1 MPRTLHLQRCFFKY
15 WGNFSLS
22 TVDWCVIHIR
32 HSCSPGDSTQTC
44 RPHKERSW
52 GCCST
57 PPTVCLSLY
66 APPLLVQGHPWYI
79 LLELLR
85 VVQAFHMV
93 SYNVLYIV
101 VKSSVCGAYWSVVAG
116 KFGSDSDSLSRMNKI
131 VFNCSFQPTAALRR
145 VWWRCCAVDDINV
158 VSSLHTVFIHI
169 VWLTCHKVLSRYDLL
184 CCKGITDMLLKI
196 PMKCNCNAAIL
207 LAKLQRHCMH
217 KLV

>member
-1 MPRTLHLQRCFFKY
+1 MECLAPSTSKDV
-15 WGNFSLS
+15 FSS
-22 TVDWCVIHIR
+22 TEETFHWVQLIDVSFTSDTAAPQEIPHR
-32 HSCSPGDSTQTC
+32 HVAHTRRGAEDAAA
-44 RPHKERSW
+44 H
-52 GCCST
+52 

-145 VWWRCCAVDDINV
+145 VW
-158 VSSLHTVFIHI
+158 
-169 VWLTCHKVLSRYDLL
+169 LTML
-184 CCKGITDMLLKI
+184 CC
-196 PMKCNCNAAIL
+196 
-207 LAKLQRHCMH
+207 RWY
-217 KLV
+217 